1 MLRHVNAAILN
12 VRSIGLLAGTLG
24 FPHQINRQSM
34 FAQFVTKRDMKT
46 RGCQLVCGFSLDS
59 QALYLLSDVVVV
71 AFDDF
76 TPCNL
81 VKKASR
87 LLNLLFGAKLDV
99 LTAKL
104 LVF

>member
-1 MLRHVNAAILN
+1 
-12 VRSIGLLAGTLG
+12 
-24 FPHQINRQSM
+24 M
-34 FAQFVTKRDMKT
+34 FAPFVTKRDMKS

-59 QALYLLSDVVVV
+59 QALYLLSDVVVF
-71 AFDDF
+71 AFDIF

-87 LLNLLFGAKLDV
+87 LLNLFGAKLDV